1 MPVGTLRLVTS
12 ERVGQGHAGEICC
25 CSYAPDGSFVLS
37 GGWDGQLR
45 VWDTTTGQAL
55 TCLRAGPKPLSCCAF
70 APDGKHWL
78 SGSMEGMLSFWDA
91 VSHRPVQTFMAHTR
105 PISAVR
111 YSPDG
116 EQLATSSWDRQ
127 VVLRKLGKEREG
139 KTLFGHRD
147 IVAGCHWTQDGE
159 QLLSWSHDRTLCLW
173 DTASQNLIRTLQGH
187 EDRVTAAALSP
198 DGRWAVSGGRDGA
211 VKVWDLESGKEVAS
225 VLQVTEIRGCFWM
238 LDGQGAVTV
247 DANGWVVLLSTPAL
261 ELQTEL
267 TIGGRVLCGDLS
279 PAGNQIALG
288 REDGQLALVA
298 LEGFEDNPLVVTAR
312 QGAKTTST
320 FFTRLLGQTR
330 TVMTYHYCCPACHQV
345 VETTQIP
352 EKAVPCPQCK
362 RRLRVRSRV
371 PQLQPQ

>member
-55 TCLRAGPKPLSCCAF
+55 TSLRAGPKPLSCCAF
-70 APDGKHWL
+70 TDGKHWL
-78 SGSMEGMLSFWDA
+78 SGSMEGMLSIWDA
-91 VSHRPVQTFMAHTR
+91 VSHRPMQTFMAHTR
-105 PISAVR
+105 PISALR

-127 VVLRKLGKEREG
+127 VVLRKIGKEREG
-139 KTLFGHRD
+139 KTLSGHRD

-198 DGRWAVSGGRDGA
+198 DGRWAVSGGRD
-211 VKVWDLESGKEVAS
+211 
-225 VLQVTEIRGCFWM
+225 RG
-238 LDGQGAVTV
+238 GQGLGPGKRQGGGVGAAGDRDSRLLLDAGRPGVVTV
-247 DANGWVVLLSTPAL
+247 DANGWVVLLERSVPGVADRADHRRPGAVRGFIAGGQPDRPGPRGWPA
-261 ELQTEL
+261 
-267 TIGGRVLCGDLS
+267 GFGGPGRVRGQSAGGDRHAGRQNDVHVLHALARPNTDRHDLS
-279 PAGNQIALG
+279 
-288 REDGQLALVA
+288 
-298 LEGFEDNPLVVTAR
+298 
-312 QGAKTTST
+312 
-320 FFTRLLGQTR
+320 LLLS
-330 TVMTYHYCCPACHQV
+330 CLPPSC
-345 VETTQIP
+345 
-352 EKAVPCPQCK
+352 
-362 RRLRVRSRV
+362 
-371 PQLQPQ
+371 